1 MLQLRAVHS
10 TGIRFIHVVQDIR
23 GDLLKDLERLSQGDS
38 AALDDPASA
47 GHVAASPLSASVAG
61 ALRFASPRPSLH
73 ACWAAVAA
81 QYRHDAAVDSPVRPR
96 ALLQVMLVVIRR
108 CSDQITRRRAT
119 YQATKFD
126 ALLYCSARVDVLH
139 RCLPILAPHAS
150 AKDGKNWRLQTNTKE
165 E

>member
-1 MLQLRAVHS
+1 MLQLRTVYS

-23 GDLLKDLERLSQGDS
+23 GDLLKDLERLFS
-38 AALDDPASA
+38 AVLDDPASA
-47 GHVAASPLSASVAG
+47 GHVAASPLRASVAG
-61 ALRFASPRPSLH
+61 ALRLASTRPPLH

-96 ALLQVMLVVIRR
+96 SILQVKMVVIRR
-108 CSDQITRRRAT
+108 CSYQITRRRAT

-126 ALLYCSARVDVLH
+126 ALLYCSARIDVLH

-150 AKDGKNWRLQTNTKE
+150 AKDGKNWRLQPNTKE